1 MSRLDFAP
9 GPKEIRPVSLR
20 KGSFAFTPKPDR
32 PVSFAALRDAIDRA
46 GYTLYSAEVVV
57 AGTLARDGQRWSLST
72 GSAGQRFVLDGK
84 NLNKLLADAAPGA
97 AVEITGSWKTAGKG
111 ALAYEVVSARAVK
124 KMDGAELSVPLHTPQ
139 TRDPGVG
146 TASLVP
152 SSALCMPGSAEPVK
166 PPSERD
172 AARDR

>member
-9 GPKEIRPVSLR
+9 GPKEIRLISAG

-72 GSAGQRFVLDGK
+72 GPAGQRFVLDGK

-111 ALAYEVVSARAVK
+111 ALAHEVVSARAVK
-124 KMDGAELSVPLHTPQ
+124 KMDGAKLSVPPRTPQ
-139 TRDPGVG
+139 THDRGVG
-146 TASLVP
+146 AASLVRPSALRIAGSVIPVKLP
-152 SSALCMPGSAEPVK
+152 SSKRCRP
-166 PPSERD
+166 
-172 AARDR
+172 